1 MVLEILR
8 YVIVFFVVGW
18 GAGLISALSLF
29 LLNPLWSSIRGTD
42 LGRVIVAS
50 TNGAATFIA
59 VYLAYY
65 LVGLTG
71 SPAKYAMYAIA
82 FTALMS
88 NDLWRIRTTYARLK
102 PFGHQLDQAG
112 VVVTEKLN
120 LAADVIGFAVGIAIL
135 PRMAAF

>member
-1 MVLEILR
+1 MILEILR

-18 GAGLISALSLF
+18 GAGLIAAFSVF
-29 LLNPLWSSIRGTD
+29 LLNPLWPSIRGTN
-42 LGRVIVAS
+42 LGRIIVAS
-50 TNGAATFIA
+50 TNGAAIFAA

-88 NDLWRIRTTYARLK
+88 NDLWRIRTTYARLE
-102 PFGHQLDQAG
+102 PFEHQLDQSG
-112 VVVTEKLN
+112 VVLTEQLN
-120 LAADVIGFAVGIAIL
+120 LAADVIGFVVGIAIL